1 MCFGTFVDVKG
12 DAIDTV
18 HFPKIAQKYP
28 FRGIGV
34 YKITGKVAEEFDCI
48 TINVSEMEKLAIVQ
62 DPRYAEETKKYSA

>member
-18 HFPKIAQKYP
+18 HFPKIAQKHP

-34 YKITGKVAEEFDCI
+34 YKITGKVTEEFDCI